1 MATERP
7 NDLGERVIPAELEI
21 GKKYYYKTYEGY
33 IKLTITHTRYLA
45 NGEISVTSML
55 ENGNIAGPVSLA
67 PTVFNHFYQINPK
80 PMQRVIGEV
89 FVRKTPSISSA
100 PGTAVNLVRKF
111 LDVQPP
117 KVPAVAEANSRRN
130 RKRRSSRKN
139 RNSRSNRS
147 TRKH

>member
-89 FVRKTPSISSA
+89 FVRKTPSISSG

-111 LDVQPP
+111 LNVQPP
-117 KVPAVAEANSRRN
+117 KVPAVNEHSRRN
-130 RKRRSSRKN
+130 RKNRKNRSSRKN
-139 RNSRSNRS
+139 NR
-147 TRKH
+147 RI

>member
-21 GKKYYYKTYEGY
+21 GKKYYYKTYGPY
-33 IKLTITHTRYLA
+33 IKLTITRTRYLA

-89 FVRKTPSISSA
+89 FVRKTPSISSG

-117 KVPAVAEANSRRN
+117 KVPAVAEERSRRN
-130 RKRRSSRKN
+130 RKNRINRNRSSRKN
-139 RNSRSNRS
+139 NR
-147 TRKH
+147 K

>member
-89 FVRKTPSISSA
+89 FVRKTPSISSG
-100 PGTAVNLVRKF
+100 PGTAANLVRKF

-117 KVPAVAEANSRRN
+117 KVPAVNEQSRRN
-130 RKRRSSRKN
+130 RKNRKNRSSRKN
-139 RNSRSNRS
+139 NR
-147 TRKH
+147 RI

>member
-1 MATERP
+1 MEPERP
-7 NDLGERVIPAELEI
+7 NDLGKRAIPAELEI

-89 FVRKTPSISSA
+89 FVRKTPSISSG
-100 PGTAVNLVRKF
+100 PGTAVNLVRQY
-111 LDVQPP
+111 LGVQPP
-117 KVPAVAEANSRRN
+117 KVPAVNEQSRRN
-130 RKRRSSRKN
+130 RKNRKNRSSRKN
-139 RNSRSNRS
+139 NR
-147 TRKH
+147 RI